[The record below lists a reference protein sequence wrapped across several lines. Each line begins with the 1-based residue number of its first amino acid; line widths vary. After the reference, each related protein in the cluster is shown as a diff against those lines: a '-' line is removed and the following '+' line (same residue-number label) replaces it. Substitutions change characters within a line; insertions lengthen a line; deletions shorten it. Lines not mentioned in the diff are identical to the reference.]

1 MVPLSVKFHQNEP
14 GKNMSTRQVV
24 DSRSFKDRTK
34 STRPYSGAWLNKLM
48 PTELRLGFEEMKRSV
63 GKKWPPTTQSMSI
76 MIKAMNDNRG
86 QTVWWEAIELW
97 VVGPP
102 AE

>member
-1 MVPLSVKFHQNEP
+1 MYTLSV
-14 GKNMSTRQVV
+14 V
-24 DSRSFKDRTK
+24 DNRSFEDRIC
-34 STRPYSGAWLNKLM
+34 STCSYSMLGAWLDKLT
-48 PTELRLGFEEMKRSV
+48 PSELRLGFEEMKRSV